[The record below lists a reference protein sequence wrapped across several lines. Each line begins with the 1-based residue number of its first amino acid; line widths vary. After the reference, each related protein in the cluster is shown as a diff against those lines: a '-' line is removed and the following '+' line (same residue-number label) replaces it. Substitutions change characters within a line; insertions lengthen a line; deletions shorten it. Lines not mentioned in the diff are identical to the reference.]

1 MGQHEL
7 QLGKEVAGDVEALSG
22 LDAAAFEQVATIAAE
37 QLRTGGPG
45 GKAIKSAAA
54 ALGLGAAELATALE
68 ALSFVIAEAAHQ
80 NIPESGLRE
89 QLQEQL
95 PLPAEA
101 IEVLVQVSLAA
112 APQARSV
119 AEDLGHPLPAFR
131 SLDWRLDVQVGPA
144 LRLLPLPALVGTKG
158 GALTRTLCRQ
168 QACLLYMH
176 HAPSPLGSRL
186 MPLFRRLQ
194 MGSRCLRGQTTPK
207 MTIKLET
214 AKAGDA
220 TTHYLEAELADVEH
234 MCQEIKNA
242 LQEGRSNHSRKVAR
256 MVT

>member
-1 MGQHEL
+1 MARMGLPEL
-7 QLGKEVAGDVEALSG
+7 KLGKEVAGDVEALSG

-37 QLRTGGPG
+37 QLRTGAPG

-131 SLDWRLDVQVGPA
+131 SLDWRLDVQVAPA
-144 LRLLPLPALVGTKG
+144 LRLLPLPAL
-158 GALTRTLCRQ
+158 TRTLVPPSGMLALHASRTSP
-168 QACLLYMH
+168 ARPAP
-176 HAPSPLGSRL
+176 HAPFSSSADGESVSARADHTEDDDQTGNCQG
-186 MPLFRRLQ
+186 RR
-194 MGSRCLRGQTTPK
+194 R
-207 MTIKLET
+207 
-214 AKAGDA
+214 D
-220 TTHYLEAELADVEH
+220 
-234 MCQEIKNA
+234 NA
-242 LQEGRSNHSRKVAR
+242 LFGGGARRRRAHVPRNQERVAR
-256 MVT
+256 GAFQPLA

>member
-131 SLDWRLDVQVGPA
+131 SLDWRLDVQARPA

-158 GALTRTLCRQ
+158 GALTRTLSPAGMLAPR
-168 QACLLYMH
+168 ASRTFPARLTP
-176 HAPSPLGSRL
+176 HAPFSSSADGESVSARADHTEDDNQTGNCKG
-186 MPLFRRLQ
+186 RR
-194 MGSRCLRGQTTPK
+194 R
-207 MTIKLET
+207 
-214 AKAGDA
+214 D
-220 TTHYLEAELADVEH
+220 
-234 MCQEIKNA
+234 NA
-242 LQEGRSNHSRKVAR
+242 LFGGGARRRRAHVPRNQERVAR
-256 MVT
+256 GAFEPLA